1 MSLDFSTAIHDVF
14 FGMVADF
21 NNLKNSFPAEV
32 SAKDIGILFAQYGDM

>member
-1 MSLDFSTAIHDVF
+1 MSLDFSTAMMMFF

-21 NNLKNSFPAEV
+21 NNLENSFPAEV